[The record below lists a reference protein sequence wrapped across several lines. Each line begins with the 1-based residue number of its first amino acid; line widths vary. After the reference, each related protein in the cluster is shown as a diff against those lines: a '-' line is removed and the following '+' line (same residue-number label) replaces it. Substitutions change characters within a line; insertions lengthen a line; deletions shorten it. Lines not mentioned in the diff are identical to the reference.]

1 MSLDDELK
9 FLHSSFH
16 RHTTA
21 PSNWKIVIGKRAV
34 TTFRIEKPAKAGG
47 ASEETAHRAES
58 FREESVV
65 ATTQFHTKSA
75 SALNILEHR
84 LMILG

>member
-9 FLHSSFH
+9 SLHSSFH

-21 PSNWKIVIGKRAV
+21 PSNWKIVIG
-34 TTFRIEKPAKAGG
+34 KPAKAGG

-65 ATTQFHTKSA
+65 ATTQFHAKSA